1 MPIPKLI
8 TEFLARALP
17 RLEADDRLLGVAA
30 GGSYAQGQMDE
41 YSDIDLVLVAR
52 DEAIDALMGAR
63 FEIAGALGKLLAA
76 FTGEHVGEPRL
87 LICLCGPP
95 LLHVDLKFVALRDFG
110 ARVEDPKILWERDGK
125 LSAMLRAAP
134 SKWPQPDPQWIEDR
148 FWVWIHYAAGKLG
161 RGELFDAL
169 DMLGF
174 LLANVLGPLAM
185 IEQGQRPQGTRRLE
199 TQAAK
204 WLPALRETVATHDA
218 RSCGAAP
225 QAAVWL
231 YRELRER
238 VAPPNL
244 QRRSEAEAEAVH
256 YLESVIAKVAGPT
269 GAKP

>member
-1 MPIPKLI
+1 MPIPTLI
-8 TEFLARALP
+8 EQFLARALP
-17 RLEADDRLLGVAA
+17 RLQADERLLGVAA

-52 DEAIDALMGAR
+52 DDAIEALMGAR
-63 FEIAGALGKLLAA
+63 FEVARSLGELLVA
-76 FTGEHVGEPRL
+76 FTGEHVGEPRV
-87 LICLCGPP
+87 LICLYGPP

-125 LSAMLRAAP
+125 LSEALRAAP
-134 SKWPQPDPQWIEDR
+134 AKWPEPDPQWIEDR
-148 FWVWIHYAAGKLG
+148 FWVWIHYAATKVA

-185 IEQGQRPQGTRRLE
+185 VEQGQRPQGTRRLE

-218 RSCGAAP
+218 RACGAAL
-225 QAAVWL
+225 QAAVRL

-238 VAPPNL
+238 VAPPSL
-244 QRRSEAEAEAVH
+244 QRRSDAEAEAVR
-256 YLESVIAKVAGPT
+256 YLNAVVS
-269 GAKP
+269 